1 MQGFAKEQTLDLFGI
16 RLVGLNPAN
25 GTKLLLTVAIVVG
38 LVIVTSLLRGGLRL
52 LPQGEG
58 AMRVRF
64 WGRQVVSLTVAI
76 VGVVALASVWFD
88 SPRSMSAAL
97 GLISAGLAFA
107 LQKVV
112 TSLAGYFLILRG
124 NNFTVGDRIVMGG
137 VRGNVIALG
146 FFQTTILEMGQPD
159 AVQSADP
166 AMWVKSRQFTGR
178 IVTVANSRVFE
189 EPIYNYT
196 RDFPFIWDEV
206 TVPIAY
212 RDDKKR
218 AEQALLDAAK
228 EHALDPNEIAP
239 EVMEHLRNRY
249 DVQLHDFQPRVY
261 WRLTD
266 NWVEMTVR
274 LLVHDHGTR
283 EVKDAMARSILSQL
297 EAAGIGVASST
308 SEIVYFP
315 TLKVRMVG
323 SAEGGSGG

>member
-1 MQGFAKEQTLDLFGI
+1 
-16 RLVGLNPAN
+16 
-25 GTKLLLTVAIVVG
+25 
-38 LVIVTSLLRGGLRL
+38 
-52 LPQGEG
+52 
-58 AMRVRF
+58 
-64 WGRQVVSLTVAI
+64 VSLTVAT
-76 VGVVALASVWFD
+76 VGVVTLASVWFD
-88 SPRSMSAAL
+88 NPRSMTAAL
-97 GLISAGLAFA
+97 GLLTAGLAIA

-124 NNFTVGDRIVMGG
+124 HNFTVGDRIVMGG

-196 RDFPFIWDEV
+196 RDFPFIWEEV
-206 TVPIAY
+206 TVPISY
-212 RDDKKR
+212 RDDRAR
-218 AEQALLDAAK
+218 AEQALLAAAK
-228 EHALDPNEIAP
+228 EHALDPRQVAP
-239 EVMEHLRNRY
+239 DVLEHLGNRY
-249 DVQLHDFQPRVY
+249 DVQLHDFEPRVY

-266 NWVEMTVR
+266 NWLEMTVR

-283 EVKDAMARSILSQL
+283 QVKDAMARSILSQL

-315 TLKVRMVG
+315 TLKVKMVNG
-323 SAEGGSGG
+323 PE